1 MVTPLVVAA
10 PAAVAGM
17 LLLGSPEA
25 WASVGEQLPSASGLA
40 GGSVDLAT
48 LAVDEFVSS
57 IVRICACAATAIGA
71 GFRIWDTQYIPS
83 SKVFAFYREALS
95 KVYMQWSPE
104 FPADEEFHARVETG
118 FVENGSIT
126 RHRCTPH
133 VTSRTPADIT
143 KSTGEANYLVMM
155 LSGGA
160 EWVQGGRSTLTM
172 QGDIVVIDAAQPAK
186 VIMAPSPFDA
196 LVITIPRGDIE
207 PACRGSDGLVNA
219 LLQRDRTPL
228 RKCMHLIADRMISA
242 SPEELASLYNA
253 SVSLLPLEAGC
264 FEVQAKPDSGEKQHY
279 LLRAI
284 LDHIDQNIA
293 GGELSP
299 KKVAEKFGIS
309 ARYVHK
315 LFIAAGVTFCSHT
328 TARRLDYIGR
338 DLLSPAC
345 RQQPISSVAYRW
357 GFNDLSSFN
366 RAFRGRYGCTPS
378 QFRMR
383 AGG

>member
-1 MVTPLVVAA
+1 MVPRFVVAA
-10 PAAVAGM
+10 PAAAAVL
-17 LLLGSPEA
+17 LLLGAPEV
-25 WASVGEQLPSASGLA
+25 WAGGIQLPSSSSLT
-40 GGSVDLAT
+40 GSSIDTAAL
-48 LAVDEFVSS
+48 LVDEVVSG
-57 IVRICACAATAIGA
+57 IARVCVYAAAAIGSS
-71 GFRIWDTQYIPS
+71 FRIWDTQYIPS
-83 SKVFAFYREALS
+83 SKVFSFYREALS

-104 FPADEEFHARVETG
+104 FPSGEEFHARVETG

-133 VTSRTPADIT
+133 VTSRTPSDIA
-143 KSTGEANYLVMM
+143 KSAGEATYLVMM

-160 EWVQGGRSTLTM
+160 EWVQGGRTTVTM
-172 QGDIVVIDAAQPAK
+172 QGDIVVVDAAQPAK
-186 VIMAPSPFDA
+186 VTMAPSPFDA
-196 LVITIPRGDIE
+196 VIITIPKGDFD
-207 PACRGSDGLVNA
+207 PACRESDGLVNA

-228 RKCMHLIADRMISA
+228 RKCMHLIADRMVSA
-242 SPEELASLYNA
+242 SPEELASLYHA

-264 FEVQAKPDSGEKQHY
+264 FEAQEKPDSGEKQHY

-284 LDHIDQNIA
+284 LDHVDQNIS

-299 KKVAEKFGIS
+299 KSVAEKFGIS
-309 ARYVHK
+309 TRYVHK
-315 LFIAAGVTFCSHT
+315 LFIASGVTFCSYT
-328 TARRLDYIGR
+328 TARRLDYIVR

-345 RQQPISSVAYRW
+345 RQQPISSVAFRW

>member
-1 MVTPLVVAA
+1 MLMQFVAA
-10 PAAVAGM
+10 PAAVALV
-17 LLLGSPEA
+17 LLLGAPEA
-25 WASVGEQLPSASGLA
+25 WASVGMQLPSGSGLSGA
-40 GGSVDLAT
+40 SIDTAPLLA
-48 LAVDEFVSS
+48 DEFASS
-57 IVRICACAATAIGA
+57 IGKLCACAATLGTS
-71 GFRIWDTQYIPS
+71 FKIWDTQYIPS
-83 SKVFAFYREALS
+83 SKVFAFYREALA
-95 KVYMQWSPE
+95 KVYMHWSPE
-104 FPADEEFHARVETG
+104 LPAGEEFHARVETG

-143 KSTGEANYLVMM
+143 KSTGEATYLVMM

-160 EWVQGGRSTLTM
+160 EWIQAGRSTLTM

-186 VIMAPSPFDA
+186 AIMTPSSPFDA
-196 LVITIPRGDIE
+196 LVITIPRGDFD

-219 LLQRDRTPL
+219 LLQRNRTPL
-228 RKCMHLIADRMISA
+228 RKCMHIIADRMISA
-242 SPEELASLYNA
+242 SPEELTSLYNA
-253 SVSLLPLEAGC
+253 TVSLLPLEAGC
-264 FEVQAKPDSGEKQHY
+264 FEVQEKPESGETQHY

-284 LDHIDQNIA
+284 LDHIDQNISGA
-293 GGELSP
+293 ELSP
-299 KKVAEKFGIS
+299 KIVAEKFGIS
-309 ARYVHK
+309 TRYVHK
-315 LFIAAGVTFCSHT
+315 LFIAAGVTFCSYT
-328 TARRLDYIGR
+328 TARRLEYIGR

-345 RQQPISSVAYRW
+345 RQQAISSVAYRW

>member
-1 MVTPLVVAA
+1 MKQLMVAA
-10 PAAVAGM
+10 PAAAAVV
-17 LLLGSPEA
+17 LLLGAPEV
-25 WASVGEQLPSASGLA
+25 WANTGVQLPSASGLTGDSIDSA
-40 GGSVDLAT
+40 ALLA
-48 LAVDEFVSS
+48 DEFVGGVCRMCMYAVATIGSS
-57 IVRICACAATAIGA
+57 
-71 GFRIWDTQYIPS
+71 FRIWDTQYIPS
-83 SKVFAFYREALS
+83 SKALAFYRDALS

-104 FPADEEFHARVETG
+104 FPRGEEFQARVETG

-133 VTSRTPADIT
+133 VTSRTPADIS
-143 KSTGEANYLVMM
+143 KATGEATYLVMM

-160 EWVQGGRSTLTM
+160 EWLQGGRSTMTT
-172 QGDIVVIDAAQPAK
+172 QGDIVVIDSVQPAK
-186 VIMAPSPFDA
+186 VVMAPSPFDA
-196 LVITIPRGDIE
+196 VIITIPKGDLD

-242 SPEELASLYNA
+242 SSEELSSLYDA
-253 SVSLLPLEAGC
+253 SVALLPLEAGC
-264 FEVQAKPDSGEKQHY
+264 FEAQEKKDSGEKQHY

-284 LDHIDQNIA
+284 LEYVDQNIS

-299 KKVAEKFGIS
+299 KSVAEKFGIS
-309 ARYVHK
+309 TRYVHK
-315 LFIAAGVTFCSHT
+315 LFIASGVTFCSHI
-328 TARRLDYIGR
+328 TARRLEYIVR
-338 DLLSPAC
+338 DLLSPAS
-345 RQQPISSVAYRW
+345 RQQPISSLAFRW

-383 AGG
+383 AGA